1 MKWKNFSF
9 TIIILV
15 AVAISM
21 TFPQYFTQWGSYELK
36 NAIVP
41 LLQLITFGVGCSMH
55 VGDFKNLLKMP
66 KGVLIGVACQYTI
79 MPLVGFSI
87 AAIFNFPPEIAAGV
101 ILIGCS
107 PSGMASNVMALI
119 SKGNLA
125 LSVTITTFATLLAPV
140 MTPLL
145 MQLLGG
151 TYIEVSFWGMLWD
164 ITKILI
170 IPIFLGMAMHYL
182 FISKIDRLI
191 RLMPKISMAGIAF
204 IIVVITAAGR
214 DSLLVVGFALI
225 LAMFLHMTV
234 GFSLGYFVARLLR
247 LSERDCRTIALE
259 VGMQNGGLA
268 SGIAASMGKIATLGL
283 APAVNGPL
291 MNTVFSVIATWWAGK
306 KIKDQTDYD
315 SFIEK

>member
-1 MKWKNFSF
+1 MNWKNYTF
-9 TIIILV
+9 TLIIIF
-15 AVAISM
+15 AATIAM
-21 TFPQYFTQWGSYELK
+21 IFPRLFMRWGDYELK

-55 VGDFKNLLKMP
+55 FRDFSNLLKMP
-66 KGVLIGVACQYTI
+66 KGVLIGVACQYSI

-87 AAIFNFPPEIAAGV
+87 ARIFNFPPEIAAGV

-125 LSVTITTFATLLAPV
+125 LSVTITTFATLLAPI

-145 MQLLGG
+145 MKLLGG
-151 TYIEVSFWGMLWD
+151 TYVPVNFWSMFLD
-164 ITKILI
+164 IIKILI
-170 IPIFLGMAMHYL
+170 IPIFLGMTIHHL
-182 FISKIDRLI
+182 FVSKIDRLVK
-191 RLMPKISMAGIAF
+191 LMPKISMAGIAF

-234 GFSLGYFVARLLR
+234 GFSLGYFISRLLR
-247 LSERDCRTIALE
+247 LPEKDCRTIALE

-268 SGIAASMGKIATLGL
+268 SGIAASMGKIGTLGL
-283 APAVNGPL
+283 AAAVNGPL

-306 KIKDQTDYD
+306 KLKD
-315 SFIEK
+315 

>member
-1 MKWKNFSF
+1 MNWKNYIF
-9 TIIILV
+9 TVVIIF
-15 AVAISM
+15 AAAIAM
-21 TFPQYFTQWGSYELK
+21 IFPQWFTTWGNYELK

-55 VGDFKNLLKMP
+55 FRDFKNLLSMP
-66 KGVLIGVACQYTI
+66 KGVLIGVACQYSI

-87 AAIFNFPPEIAAGV
+87 AKIFNFPPEIAAGV

-145 MQLLGG
+145 MKLLGG
-151 TYIEVSFWGMLWD
+151 TYVPVNFWSMFLD
-164 ITKILI
+164 IIKILI
-170 IPIFLGMAMHYL
+170 IPIFLGMTIHH
-182 FISKIDRLI
+182 FFVSKIDRLVK
-191 RLMPKISMAGIAF
+191 LMPKISMAGIAF

-214 DSLLVVGFALI
+214 ESLLVVGFALI
-225 LAMFLHMTV
+225 LAMFLHMTI
-234 GFSLGYFVARLLR
+234 GFSLGYCVSYLLR
-247 LSERDCRTIALE
+247 LPAKDCRTIALE

-306 KIKDQTDYD
+306 KVKD
-315 SFIEK
+315 